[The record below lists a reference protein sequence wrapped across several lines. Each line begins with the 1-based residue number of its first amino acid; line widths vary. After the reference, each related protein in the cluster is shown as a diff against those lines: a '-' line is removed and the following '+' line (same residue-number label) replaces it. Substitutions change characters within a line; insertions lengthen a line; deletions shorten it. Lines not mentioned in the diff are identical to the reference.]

1 MNNNHI
7 YQSDNVLLLDSISRI
22 YNQGNNEIKVL
33 DNVNLSVKKGEI
45 VSLIGN
51 SGSGKSSLLHIAGL
65 LELPNSGEIIIN
77 DIKFSAMSEKERT
90 ISRRNSIGFIYQ
102 FHHLLSDFTAL
113 DNIMIPMLIAS
124 HQKSYAKDKAEKLL
138 SKLELFDRKDHLPSQ
153 MSGGEQQRVS
163 IARSL
168 ANNPDILL
176 ADEPTGNL
184 DSKTADIVFNQFLDL
199 AKDENMSVLLAT
211 HNIKLSDKSDRVISL
226 QNGSLLEG

>member
-1 MNNNHI
+1 MNNSHI
-7 YQSDNVLLLDSISRI
+7 YQSDNVLLLDSISRV

-45 VSLIGN
+45 VSLVGN

-77 DIKFSAMSEKERT
+77 DIKFSTMNEKERT

-102 FHHLLSDFTAL
+102 FHHLLSDFTAI
-113 DNIMIPMLIAS
+113 DNIMIPMLIAGQ
-124 HQKSYAKDKAEKLL
+124 QKSYAKDKAEILL

-168 ANNPDILL
+168 ANYPDILL

>member
-65 LELPNSGEIIIN
+65 LELPNSGEILIN

-102 FHHLLSDFTAL
+102 FHHLLSDFTAI
-113 DNIMIPMLIAS
+113 DNIMIPMLIAG

>member
-1 MNNNHI
+1 MNNNNI
-7 YQSDNVLLLDSISRI
+7 YQSDNVLLLDSISRT

-65 LELPNSGEIIIN
+65 LELPNSGEILIN

-102 FHHLLSDFTAL
+102 FHHLLSDFTAI
-113 DNIMIPMLIAS
+113 DNIMIPMLIAG

>member
-33 DNVNLSVKKGEI
+33 DNVNLFVKKGEI

-102 FHHLLSDFTAL
+102 FHHLLSDFTAI
-113 DNIMIPMLIAS
+113 DNIIIPMLIAG

>member
-77 DIKFSAMSEKERT
+77 DIKFSAMSEQERT

-102 FHHLLSDFTAL
+102 FHHLLSDFTAI
-113 DNIMIPMLIAS
+113 DNIMIPMLIAG

>member
-7 YQSDNVLLLDSISRI
+7 YQSDNVLLLDSISRT

-65 LELPNSGEIIIN
+65 LELPNSGEILIN

-102 FHHLLSDFTAL
+102 FHHLLSDFTAI
-113 DNIMIPMLIAS
+113 DNIMIPMLIAG

>member
-102 FHHLLSDFTAL
+102 FHHLLSDFTAI
-113 DNIMIPMLIAS
+113 DNIMITMLIAG
-124 HQKSYAKDKAEKLL
+124 HQKSYAKDKAEILL
-138 SKLELFDRKDHLPSQ
+138 NKLELFDRKDHLPSQ

-168 ANNPDILL
+168 ANNPDMLL